1 MTKVSH
7 NGARPYGGIAM
18 GKKLLGLMVELSVLG
33 AIGGIVRAAEP
44 ETDADDSYPCGH
56 WLSATL
62 VY

>member
-1 MTKVSH
+1 
-7 NGARPYGGIAM
+7 M